1 MKNRKDGKRVKVNG
15 MQQILMDLKP
25 NRNEADVFI
34 NKDIDVTELVEYLD
48 KCKKEGKEYTFFHA
62 VTLAIGKVFYN
73 RNKLNRFVANRH
85 LYEHNKIII
94 SFVAKVSF
102 DDHSEEVMLLIP
114 IEETDNLDTVSK
126 KIKTKVDRVRN
137 KKESKK
143 GANSAIDTLGKLP
156 NIVRIPLIGI
166 FKRLDQLDLLPK
178 SLIEDNLYYSSTIL
192 SNIGSLGSEAIYHNN
207 TNLGTAS
214 SIITIGKIKDKEI
227 INDKGEKEIRKICD
241 FGMNF
246 DERIADG
253 FYMIKS
259 AKLLQYI
266 ISNPHLLEENANTK
280 INLDQE

>member
-178 SLIEDNLYYSSTIL
+178 SLIEDNLYYS
-192 SNIGSLGSEAIYHNN
+192 
-207 TNLGTAS
+207 
-214 SIITIGKIKDKEI
+214 
-227 INDKGEKEIRKICD
+227 RK
-241 FGMNF
+241 
-246 DERIADG
+246 
-253 FYMIKS
+253 
-259 AKLLQYI
+259 
-266 ISNPHLLEENANTK
+266 
-280 INLDQE
+280 